1 MTAVWRA
8 ETVGIKMWDGGA
20 LVDTDN
26 SVAASDT
33 SDELRGVS
41 PPMVGFDAI
50 SAVPVT
56 QTLTPA
62 TIPSTPSNATAGDD
76 TAASLPS
83 PVSAPGTTIVNLSQS
98 YDTSFLQPADFSS
111 NGPVLVPP
119 SGDATFSVTTPG
131 SALVFNN
138 TVTGSYSGNTLTQF
152 ENDIISAETILEKQ
166 ATNSFTINVEL
177 EAENQGANGDGADN
191 NSEDYGPYTYSQLKT
206 ALTAKEAGN
215 PIGQIALQH
224 LPATDPSGGV
234 GFYLPT
240 AYARFLGLSSA
251 SGGIELINGNYESSA
266 SYPFDSAVILN
277 TNYVSDYGQDAIDA
291 LTHELSESAMG
302 RVGGLGAEKLSNGVS
317 LWTTMDLFR
326 YNSAGQYDTADGKDG
341 QAAYFSYNGG
351 QTTSASAGLSFFN
364 NFNTQG
370 VLSGGD
376 NDDWNSSSA
385 SDIFGPVSTVSGLSQ
400 TDDQI
405 LEALGWTPPGSVTWV
420 GGASGAF
427 SIAANWSPVGVP
439 GATSDVMLPAGAS
452 NVVWN
457 SGNETVHSLSTGA
470 GANLFVTGGAFT
482 ITNGTGTVGNAGA
495 LGALGGLLKIGGTI
509 TGNGQVVIEGGSL
522 DLAGGYA
529 GNVTFNGAGGTFIG
543 DAGNHNLVGD
553 GQGNTIDYSAAT
565 SPVEFDLVNGLAYNN
580 FGGATVGTDHFSNLT
595 SFIGGSGTDLFVAGP
610 GGDHFFN
617 GQGGI
622 NTVSYAAATS
632 EVYFDLVNHLIYN
645 NLSGNTVT
653 VDSFANLQSFI
664 GGAGN
669 DIFIAGPGGNHGF
682 DGGGGINT
690 VSYAA
695 ATSEV
700 YFDLEN
706 RLIYNNLSGST
717 VTTDGF
723 ANLQAFVGGAGND
736 IFIAGPG
743 GNHGFDGGGGV
754 NTLSYIAATS
764 SVYFDLTDQII
775 YDNLNGATVTTDRV
789 ANIKAF
795 IGGSGNNVFVS
806 SGPSGDI
813 INGGAGGINTL
824 QYSSPTA
831 NTTFDLTAD
840 TATAN
845 GVADIFA
852 NMQILVGSSG
862 NDTFIGGPGN
872 HTFIGNGGVNAI
884 SYANTTGN
892 TEFDLVHD
900 LAYNDHQGK
909 SPVTVDSFS
918 GVQVFVGGS
927 STNTFIGSGGGYVFV
942 GGPAANAFEFGVG
955 FGDGTI
961 NNFVHGSDIIQLP
974 KSQAANLHFSQSGAN
989 TMITFNGDSTDAI
1002 ALSNYSVGSLQAS
1015 DFRFA

>member
-1 MTAVWRA
+1 MTDVWRA
-8 ETVGIKMWDGGA
+8 ETAGIKMWDGGA

-26 SVAASDT
+26 SLAASDT
-33 SDELRGVS
+33 SDELRGVPTLVS
-41 PPMVGFDAI
+41 FDDI

-56 QTLTPA
+56 QTLTPETVSLAPSDA
-62 TIPSTPSNATAGDD
+62 TSGDD
-76 TAASLPS
+76 TATSLPP
-83 PVSAPGTTIVNLSQS
+83 PVSAPGATTVDLNQGDDS
-98 YDTSFLQPADFSS
+98 SFLPPTDFSS
-111 NGPVLVPP
+111 NGPVSGPP
-119 SGDATFSVTTPG
+119 SSDATFSVTTPG

-177 EAENQGANGDGADN
+177 EAENH
-191 NSEDYGPYTYSQLKT
+191 SEDYGPYTYSQLKT

-240 AYARFLGLSSA
+240 AYARFLGVSSA

-682 DGGGGINT
+682 DGGGG
-690 VSYAA
+690 
-695 ATSEV
+695 
-700 YFDLEN
+700 
-706 RLIYNNLSGST
+706 
-717 VTTDGF
+717 
-723 ANLQAFVGGAGND
+723 
-736 IFIAGPG
+736 
-743 GNHGFDGGGGV
+743 V

-852 NMQILVGSSG
+852 NMQTLVGSSG
-862 NDTFIGGPGN
+862 NDIFIGGPGN